1 MDIIK
6 ELLKDIPLPRMVKIR
21 QSFSAEE
28 LSDVVDAVKSELIKV
43 QKLELIKPGMN
54 IAIAVG
60 SRGVA
65 EISTITRVVVEA
77 IKCQGGK
84 PFIVPSMGS
93 HGGATAAGQIEV
105 LANLNVTEETAGCPI
120 RSSMEVVQIGRLD
133 NGLPVYIDKEASQ
146 ADGIVVINRVK
157 PHTAFRG
164 SVESGICKMITIG
177 LGKQKGAESCHAY
190 SFKYMGENILAMT
203 QMVLDKMPVLF
214 AVASVENAYDKVAK
228 IKVIPAK
235 DIIEND
241 KQLLAE
247 AKANMPR
254 IYFDQIDVLIID
266 RIGKNI
272 SGDGMDPNI
281 TGRYPTP
288 YASGGPEV
296 AKMVV
301 LDLTDETHGNA
312 NGMGTADFATRK
324 LANKVDFK
332 MTYANGLTSTVV
344 GPTHMPTILDTDCDA
359 IKAGIKTC
367 NALDLK
373 KAKVV
378 RIKDTLHLGEIWISE
393 ELLSEAKNNP
403 NIEILSNPAA
413 MKFDDKGNLIESIT
427 D

>member
-1 MDIIK
+1 M
-6 ELLKDIPLPRMVKIR
+6 
-21 QSFSAEE
+21 
-28 LSDVVDAVKSELIKV
+28 
-43 QKLELIKPGMN
+43 
-54 IAIAVG
+54 
-60 SRGVA
+60 
-65 EISTITRVVVEA
+65 
-77 IKCQGGK
+77 
-84 PFIVPSMGS
+84 
-93 HGGATAAGQIEV
+93 
-105 LANLNVTEETAGCPI
+105 PI
-120 RSSMEVVQIGRLD
+120 
-133 NGLPVYIDKEASQ
+133 
-146 ADGIVVINRVK
+146 
-157 PHTAFRG
+157 
-164 SVESGICKMITIG
+164 
-177 LGKQKGAESCHAY
+177 
-190 SFKYMGENILAMT
+190 
-203 QMVLDKMPVLF
+203 LF

-296 AKMVV
+296 VKMVV

-324 LANKVDFK
+324 LADKVDFK

-359 IKAGIKTC
+359 IKAGVKTC

-403 NIEILSNPAA
+403 NIEIVSNSAA
-413 MKFDDKGNLIESIT
+413 MRFDDKGNLIESIT